1 MKKILFI
8 LIVPALM
15 FSCSKGSGS
24 DSGSSVTNPPANIL
38 TVDIEGYGASH
49 IWSSD
54 DCFGIYG
61 SKKGDNVRYVVE
73 TTSFEQDGQTRIYG
87 TGAEGEVTGYYPYSA
102 EGYPAVAEGR
112 QPLFSAQTFMESAEE
127 QLKAHTVLV
136 AKVQDERLSFTYR
149 CGVLHLHMTTDIA
162 GPVTSAVL
170 TSASKAVCG
179 ELEMFSENPAVQNPG
194 SELELSGINRP
205 CSLENPLDVRF
216 MLPPGTYSDLQITL
230 ISDAETIMKPVE
242 ATLTIEPKSEVRCTI
257 SNKETIYEGSD
268 IIIIEGRFD
277 D

>member
-1 MKKILFI
+1 MKRTFLTLMLPIL
-8 LIVPALM
+8 AL
-15 FSCSKGSGS
+15 SCTKGSGT
-24 DSGSSVTNPPANIL
+24 DGNSSVTNPPANIL
-38 TVDIEGYGASH
+38 TVDIEGYGSSH

-61 SKKGDNVRYVVE
+61 TKSGKNVRYVVE

-87 TGAEGEVTGYYPYSA
+87 TGADGDVIGYYPYSA
-102 EGYPAVAEGR
+102 EGYPAVAGGR
-112 QPLFSAQTFMESAEE
+112 QPLFSTQSFKESAEE
-127 QLKAHTVLV
+127 QLKAHTILV
-136 AKVQDERLSFTYR
+136 AKAQDDRLSFTYK
-149 CGVLHLHMTTDIA
+149 CGVLHLHMTTDID
-162 GPVTSAVL
+162 GIVTSAVL
-170 TSASKAVCG
+170 SSTSKAVYG
-179 ELEMFSENPAVQNPG
+179 ELEMFPEKPEILNSGN
-194 SELELSGINRP
+194 ELILSGINHQ

-216 MLPPGTYSDLQITL
+216 MLPPGTYSDLQITM
-230 ISDAETIMKPVE
+230 ISDKETRMKPVE

>member
-1 MKKILFI
+1 
-8 LIVPALM
+8 M

-24 DSGSSVTNPPANIL
+24 DSGYSVTNPPANIL

-87 TGAEGEVTGYYPYSA
+87 KGADGEVIGYYPYSA
-102 EGYPAVAEGR
+102 EGYTAVAGGR
-112 QPLFSAQTFMESAEE
+112 QPLFSIQSFMESAEE
-127 QLKAHTVLV
+127 QLKAHTILV
-136 AKVQDERLSFTYR
+136 AKAQDDRLSFTYK
-149 CGVLHLHMTTDIA
+149 CGVLHLHMTIDID
-162 GPVTSAVL
+162 GIVTSAVL
-170 TSASKAVCG
+170 SSTSKAVYG
-179 ELEMFSENPAVQNPG
+179 ELEMFPEKPEILNSG
-194 SELELSGINRP
+194 TELILSGINRQ
-205 CSLENPLDVRF
+205 CSLANPLDARF
-216 MLPPGTYSDLQITL
+216 MLPPGTYSDLYITL
-230 ISDAETIMKPVE
+230 ISDTETIMKPVE
-242 ATLTIEPKSEVRCTI
+242 ATLTIEPKSEVSCTI

>member
-1 MKKILFI
+1 MKRTFLTLMLPIL
-8 LIVPALM
+8 AL
-15 FSCSKGSGS
+15 SCTKGSGR
-24 DSGSSVTNPPANIL
+24 DGNSSVTNPPANIL

-102 EGYPAVAEGR
+102 DGYPAVADGR
-112 QPLFSAQTFMESAEE
+112 QPLFSTQTFMESAEE

-136 AKVQDERLSFTYR
+136 AKVQDKRLSFTYR
-149 CGVLHLHMTTDIA
+149 CGVLHLHMTTDIT

-179 ELEMFSENPAVQNPG
+179 ELEMFSEEPAVQNQG
-194 SELELSGINRP
+194 SELRLSGINRQ

-230 ISDAETIMKPVE
+230 ISDTETIMKPVE
-242 ATLTIEPKSEVRCTI
+242 ATLTIEPKSEVSCTI
-257 SNKETIYEGSD
+257 SNKETTYEGSD
-268 IIIIEGRFD
+268 IIIIEGSFD

>member
-8 LIVPALM
+8 ITLPALL

-24 DSGSSVTNPPANIL
+24 DSDLSVTNPPANIL
-38 TVDIEGYGASH
+38 TVDIEGYGTSH

-87 TGAEGEVTGYYPYSA
+87 TGADGDVIGYYPYSA
-102 EGYPAVAEGR
+102 EGYPAVAGGR
-112 QPLFSAQTFMESAEE
+112 QPLFSTQSFKESAEE
-127 QLKAHTVLV
+127 QLKAHTILV
-136 AKVQDERLSFTYR
+136 ARAQDDRLSFTYK
-149 CGVLHLHMTTDIA
+149 CGVLHLHMTTDID
-162 GPVTSAVL
+162 GIVTSAVL
-170 TSASKAVCG
+170 SSTSKAVYG
-179 ELEMFSENPAVQNPG
+179 ELEMFPEKPEILNSGN
-194 SELELSGINRP
+194 ELILSGINHQ

-230 ISDAETIMKPVE
+230 ISDKETIMKPVE